1 MKTTAKTA
9 MLLIALGLSVALAQ
23 SSDTIKV
30 GAITS
35 LTGRFATFGKM
46 QKAGFQV
53 AIDEIN
59 HRGGVLG
66 KKLELLLEDDAS
78 DTNKSLSAA
87 EKLVNQGVPL
97 IIGAYASSITKP
109 LSQYLTREK
118 VPLLV
123 ATAVD
128 DTITNPGSPYVFR
141 VNNPSKAYTQSFLE
155 LFNKLKVKKIAV
167 LTSNDAFGKSVL
179 KDITTL
185 GPAGGFQIV
194 SQDSYDQGL
203 TDFRPILNRFKAL
216 DPDVV
221 YLASYEA
228 DSVTIMRQSKEVGLK
243 PRFFA
248 GAATGF
254 ALPSFA
260 KAAGDAAEGTLVS
273 VTWNDDVRYAGA
285 LRLYRTL
292 KTELKEEPSQHAAQ
306 SYAAMLAA
314 ADAIKR
320 AGGLDREKV
329 QQALRK
335 TLLVTSYGPVKFR
348 DYDGFTNQNPV
359 VILITQVQNGKSVTV
374 YPERISK
381 ARVQEAK

>member
-1 MKTTAKTA
+1 MKKSAL
-9 MLLIALGLSVALAQ
+9 LLITLGLSGALAQ
-23 SSDTIKV
+23 STDTIKV

-53 AIDEIN
+53 AIKEIN
-59 HRGGVLG
+59 SRGGVLG
-66 KKLELLLEDDAS
+66 KKLELVLEDDAS
-78 DTNKSLSAA
+78 DTNKALAAA

-141 VNNPSKAYTQSFLE
+141 VNNASKAYTQGFIE
-155 LFNKLKVKKIAV
+155 LFRKLQVKTIAV
-167 LTSNDAFGKSVL
+167 LTSNDAFGKSVM

-185 GPAGGFQIV
+185 GPEAGFKIV
-194 SQDSYDQGL
+194 AQDSYDQGL
-203 TDFRPILNRFKAL
+203 SDFRPILNRFKSL

-273 VTWNDDVRYAGA
+273 VTWSDDVRYAGA
-285 LRLYRTL
+285 LRLYKSL

-314 ADAIKR
+314 ADAIQR

-329 QQALRK
+329 QQALKK
-335 TLLVTSYGPVKFR
+335 TLLVTAYGPVKFR

-359 VILITQVQNGKSVTV
+359 VILITQVQKGKVVTV
-374 YPERISK
+374 YPD
-381 ARVQEAK
+381 RVSEAKVMEAK